1 MKIVQIVTQ
10 MEAGGAQRV
19 AMLLDRALQD
29 RGYDTE
35 VWFLYLKRPT
45 YRDVPNVR
53 VLFDRQPAGFDY
65 VKIAFR
71 LGKLL
76 RELQPQVLIT
86 HTHYANIMGQSIA
99 KFCGISQRI
108 AVQHNPVQTYPKIAR
123 WVDRICGIAA
133 VYSANIAVSQVVV
146 DSVANYPAKYQKH
159 LTKIYNGIPQLT
171 RQQEIAAVR
180 TRWQLPERA
189 PILANVG
196 RLALQK
202 NQAIL
207 IETLLDLPDAHLLL
221 IGDGEL
227 RATLQQRVATL
238 NLESRVHFIGEIKS
252 DDVLDLLCIADVFVF
267 PSLYEAMPMALVE
280 AMGLG
285 IPIVAGDIPAMREVL
300 GDAGILVPSASA
312 PEIASAVRQILDDP
326 DLANHLRQSAFNRSI
341 QFSVEKMV
349 TSYEKLFK

>member
-45 YRDVPNVR
+45 YQQVPNVR
-53 VLFDRQPAGFDY
+53 VLFPHQPTGIDY
-65 VKIAFR
+65 VKIAFSLR
-71 LGKLL
+71 KLL
-76 RELQPQVLIT
+76 REVRPQVVIT
-86 HTHYANIMGQSIA
+86 HTHYANILGLSIA
-99 KFCGISQRI
+99 KFCGIAQRI
-108 AVQHNPVQTYPKIAR
+108 AVQHNPVHTYPKIAK
-123 WVDRICGIAA
+123 WIDRIWGTTA
-133 VYSANIAVSQVVV
+133 VYSGNIAVSQVVI
-146 DSVANYPAKYQKH
+146 DSVANYPVAYRNRLQ
-159 LTKIYNGIPQLT
+159 KIYNGIPQLT
-171 RQQEIAAVR
+171 RQHSLLEVR
-180 TRWQLPERA
+180 ARWQLPAHA
-189 PILANVG
+189 PLLINVG

-207 IETLLDLPDAHLLL
+207 IEALLDLPDAHLLS

-227 RATLQQRVATL
+227 RATLETKVAGL
-238 NLESRVHFIGEIKS
+238 NLQSRVHFIGEIKS
-252 DDVLDLLCIADVFVF
+252 EDVLDLLCISDVFVF

-300 GDAGILVPSASA
+300 GDAGLLVPSDNA
-312 PEIASAVRQILDDP
+312 PAIAQAVRRVLDTP
-326 DLANHLRQSAFNRSI
+326 ELADRLRQAAFDRSI
-341 QFSVEKMV
+341 QFSVEKMAA
-349 TSYEKLFK
+349 SYERLFQ

>member
-1 MKIVQIVTQ
+1 MKIVQLVTQ

-45 YRDVPNVR
+45 YQDVPNVR
-53 VLFDRQPAGFDY
+53 VLFDRQPTGFDY
-65 VKIAFR
+65 VKIALR
-71 LGKLL
+71 LRKLL
-76 RELQPQVLIT
+76 RELQPQILIT

-108 AVQHNPVQTYPKIAR
+108 AVQHNPVQTYPQIAR
-123 WVDRICGIAA
+123 WVDRVCGIAA

-146 DSVANYPAKYQKH
+146 DSVANYPTKYQKR

-171 RQQEIAAVR
+171 RQHEIAAVR

-207 IETLLDLPDAHLLL
+207 IEALLDLPDAHLLL

-227 RATLQQRVATL
+227 RATLQQKVATL

-300 GDAGILVPSASA
+300 GDAGILVPSESA
-312 PEIASAVRQILDDP
+312 PEIASAVRRILDDP